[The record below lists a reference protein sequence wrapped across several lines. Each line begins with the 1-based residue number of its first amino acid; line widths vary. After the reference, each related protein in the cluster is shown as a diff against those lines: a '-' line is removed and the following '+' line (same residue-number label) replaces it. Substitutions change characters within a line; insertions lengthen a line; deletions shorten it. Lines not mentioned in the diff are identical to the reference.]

1 MKTTFLQFTLVS
13 LSFLLLLPFFS
24 TLAIASEHGSPQAI
38 IRDYLMASEMLKR
51 CPTVGR
57 DGRISGRREQIA
69 DFGETLIN
77 SLASR
82 ALKLSPR
89 LTRTTAAE
97 QVRQWLQRQAAATS
111 DGYLCNLATNAQLL
125 EIIGSFKTLKTR
137 FWLKSYGERTDIHI
151 QPVPLQSNRRIKTY
165 ALPAFQRT
173 AIASIVRFHSPMQ
186 CTQPVVE
193 KIELIRKKR
202 TETINKPV
210 YVMNALSFIER
221 WEFAC
226 IGRRYWVE
234 VSFSR
239 NNDGMIGSSSISGN

>member
-13 LSFLLLLPFFS
+13 LSFLLLLPLFS
-24 TLAIASEHGSPQAI
+24 TLATASEHGSPQTI

-51 CPTVGR
+51 CPAVEQ
-57 DGRISGRREQIA
+57 DGRISGRREQI
-69 DFGETLIN
+69 DNFGEILIN

-111 DGYLCNLATNAQLL
+111 DAYLCNLATNAQLL
-125 EIIGSFKTLKTR
+125 EIIGSFRQLKTR

-151 QPVPLQSNRRIKTY
+151 RPVPLQSNRRLKTY

-173 AIASIVRFHSPMQ
+173 AIASIVRFHSPVQ
-186 CTQPVVE
+186 CTQPFIE

-202 TETINKPV
+202 TETVNKPV

-221 WEFAC
+221 WEFSC